1 MDEILLAILED
12 EAVLNII
19 LIVGTG
25 LICGIIGNI
34 IICIKNRKK

>member
-1 MDEILLAILED
+1 MKILSAILED
-12 EAVLNII
+12 ESVLNII

-34 IICIKNRKK
+34 VISFKNRKK